1 MAAISYQYDHPT
13 FSGADL
19 AKYPYLA
26 ELPERCPCD
35 KIRLWSYK
43 SGHPINEHVKTCVAW
58 SKRKAAAKEGKTYVP
73 QMQSKLS
80 FSSPPPKK
88 VRSTDCPCRGT
99 AGLGLGFVGF
109 LCLAVSPP
117 PCNGTEGEGFCGLG
131 GCM

>member
-1 MAAISYQYDHPT
+1 MAAISYQYDRPT
-13 FSGADL
+13 FSDADL

-35 KIRLWSYK
+35 KIRFWNYK

-58 SKRKAAAKEGKTYVP
+58 KSLQHKRKAAAKEGKTHVP

-88 VRSTDCPCRGT
+88 VRSTLMAP
-99 AGLGLGFVGF
+99 
-109 LCLAVSPP
+109 
-117 PCNGTEGEGFCGLG
+117 
-131 GCM
+131 